1 MTFRGLDQVRSSICT
16 RSRGY
21 CVGKLL
27 AMRVVKRLQRCHPWP
42 MAHAAK
48 PPARPNLSPHTVHQ
62 LIGVSI
68 ADLLRASSDL
78 RIEGLL
84 DARAWTTAE
93 LAEHTGTSPHWLESI
108 LRGLAAIGLI
118 RRVEVEHV
126 GSLWSTNRV
135 G

>member
-1 MTFRGLDQVRSSICT
+1 
-16 RSRGY
+16 
-21 CVGKLL
+21 
-27 AMRVVKRLQRCHPWP
+27 
-42 MAHAAK
+42 MAHDAYPEHPATNAMKRRPSARRRAA
-48 PPARPNLSPHTVHQ
+48 PARTNLSPHTVHHM
-62 LIGVSI
+62 IGVSI
-68 ADLLRASSDL
+68 ADLLRASSEL

-93 LAEHTGTSPHWLESI
+93 LAEHTGTAPHWLESI

-135 G
+135 A